1 MKNIEIAKML
11 WEMVEMLEI
20 KGANLFRIRAFQ
32 KAAQNIEN
40 LGEDIAQIAKRGELQ
55 SIPGVGKGVAKR
67 IEEILK
73 TGKLKEYEKLKKG
86 FPPGL
91 MQIISVPEV
100 GPKTARLLYDKLGIK
115 SIKDLEKAAKA
126 HKIQS
131 LFGLGAKIEENI
143 LHGIEIHQELKKRM
157 LLFEALSAVRPII
170 EDLKRL
176 PEVRLISEAGSLR
189 RRKETI
195 GDIDI
200 LTSSTRPGTIMK
212 AFIHFPEVKEILA
225 KGLTKS
231 SVRLKDGLQV
241 DLRVV
246 KPGSFGAA
254 LVYFTGSKSHNIK
267 IRELA
272 KKKKLK
278 VSEYGVFRSKGNKKI
293 AGKTEE
299 EVYKSLGLPWI
310 PPELREDQG
319 EIEAAFKNQLPRL
332 VKLSDIQGD
341 FHVHSNW
348 SDGADSIEDIAKA
361 ARAKGYQY
369 IVIADHSQSLKVAR
383 GLSLENLK
391 KKIHLIHKLNNNL
404 KGLKVLTGAEVDI
417 KSDGSLDYPDWILSE
432 LDVVIAAIHSGFKQS
447 RDQLTTRI
455 LKAMGNKYVD
465 IIAHPTGRLMGARE
479 PYEIDFD
486 KIFKQAGLTQIALE
500 INAFPQRLD
509 LNDLNVR
516 RAKKF
521 GVKFT
526 IGTDA
531 HILTQLANIELG
543 VSVARRGWLE
553 KNDLLNT
560 LSLPD
565 LQKWLKKK

>member
-1 MKNIEIAKML
+1 ML

-143 LHGIEIHQELKKRM
+143 LHGIEIHQELGKRM

>member
-1 MKNIEIAKML
+1 ML

>member
-143 LHGIEIHQELKKRM
+143 LHGIEIHQELGKRM